1 MTPENTP
8 ETFPETLA
16 PLLRISALSKRFGG
30 FTALDNV
37 SVEIRPGERFGLI
50 GPNGSGKTTLI
61 NCISGAFRT
70 EPGTVV
76 FRDEDIT
83 RLQPHMRTRRGIA
96 RSFQIPRP
104 FKSMTVAEN
113 LMVALDF
120 AADELA
126 SAAHRRETMMSI
138 LTRMGLASKA
148 NVSATKLSQVE
159 LRKMELARAMAT
171 HPKLLISDEAMAG
184 LSSSEVDEVLDLLMS
199 LASQDITIIMIE
211 HIMQAVMRFSDR
223 VMCLD
228 AGKIIAIGTP
238 TEVMANQRVQEAY
251 LGT

>member
-1 MTPENTP
+1 MTTPEP
-8 ETFPETLA
+8 QA
-16 PLLRISALSKRFGG
+16 PLLRIAALTKRFGG

-37 SVEIRPGERFGLI
+37 SVEIRSGERFGLI

-70 EPGTVV
+70 EPGTVT

-138 LTRMGLASKA
+138 LTRMGLVSKA
-148 NVSATKLSQVE
+148 DVPATKLSQVE

-199 LASQDITIIMIE
+199 LADQDITIIMIE

-238 TEVMANQRVQEAY
+238 AEVMANRRVQEAY

>member
-1 MTPENTP
+1 MS
-8 ETFPETLA
+8 LA
-16 PLLRISALSKRFGG
+16 PAPALLQISGITKRFGG
-30 FTALDNV
+30 FVALDDV
-37 SVEIRPGERFGLI
+37 SVEIRSGERFGLI

-61 NCISGAFRT
+61 NCISGAFRG
-70 EPGTVV
+70 EVGTVT
-76 FRDEDIT
+76 FRGENIT
-83 RLQPHMRTRRGIA
+83 QLPAHIRTRRGIA

-120 AADELA
+120 ATVTDDFVT
-126 SAAHRRETMMSI
+126 AAQRRDTMMSI

-148 NVSATKLSQVE
+148 DVSATKLSQVE

-171 HPKLLISDEAMAG
+171 RPKLLISDEAMAG
-184 LSSSEVDEVLDLLMS
+184 LSSSEVDEVLELLMS
-199 LASQDITIIMIE
+199 LAAQDITVIMIE
-211 HIMQAVMRFSDR
+211 HIMQAVMRFSER

-228 AGKIIAIGTP
+228 AGRIIAIGTP
-238 TEVMANQRVQEAY
+238 AEVMANRRVQEAY

>member
-1 MTPENTP
+1 MTSAPATE
-8 ETFPETLA
+8 L
-16 PLLRISALSKRFGG
+16 PLLKIEALTKRFGG

-37 SVEIRPGERFGLI
+37 SVDIKPGERFGLI

-70 EPGTVV
+70 EPSTVI
-76 FRDEDIT
+76 FNGEDIT
-83 RLQPHMRTRRGIA
+83 RLPPHLRTRRGIA

-104 FKSMTVAEN
+104 FKSMTVIEN

-126 SAAHRRETMMSI
+126 SEAHRRETMMSI

-159 LRKMELARAMAT
+159 LRKMELARAM
-171 HPKLLISDEAMAG
+171 
-184 LSSSEVDEVLDLLMS
+184 
-199 LASQDITIIMIE
+199 
-211 HIMQAVMRFSDR
+211 
-223 VMCLD
+223 
-228 AGKIIAIGTP
+228 
-238 TEVMANQRVQEAY
+238 
-251 LGT
+251 

>member
-1 MTPENTP
+1 MMSCGGPE
-8 ETFPETLA
+8 L
-16 PLLRISALSKRFGG
+16 PLLRISALTKRFGG
-30 FTALDNV
+30 FIALDNV
-37 SVEIRPGERFGLI
+37 SVDIRPGERFGLI

-70 EPGTVV
+70 ETGSVV
-76 FRDEDIT
+76 FGGEDIT
-83 RLQPHMRTRRGIA
+83 ALPPHIRTRRGIA

-104 FKSMTVAEN
+104 FKSMTVTEN

-120 AADELA
+120 ASVGGDFVP
-126 SAAHRRETMMSI
+126 AAQRRDTVMSI
-138 LTRMGLASKA
+138 LTQTGLASKA
-148 NVSATKLSQVE
+148 DLSTLGLSQVE

-184 LSSSEVDEVLDLLMS
+184 LSSSEVDEVLDLLIK
-199 LASQDITIIMIE
+199 LGGQGTTIIMIE
-211 HIMQAVMRFSDR
+211 HIMQAVMRFSER

-228 AGKIIAIGTP
+228 AGRIIAIGTP
-238 TEVMANQRVQEAY
+238 DQVMANQRVQEAY

>member
-1 MTPENTP
+1 MTAV
-8 ETFPETLA
+8 ETQP
-16 PLLRISALSKRFGG
+16 PLLQIAALTKRFGG

-61 NCISGAFRT
+61 KCISRAVRT
-70 EPGTVV
+70 EPRTLT

-83 RLQPHMRTRRGIA
+83 RLQPPLRTRRGIA

-148 NVSATKLSQVE
+148 NVSAAKLSQVE

-199 LASQDITIIMIE
+199 PADQDITIIMIE

-238 TEVMANQRVQEAY
+238 SQVMGNRRVQEAY

>member
-1 MTPENTP
+1 MMPSSGPEP
-8 ETFPETLA
+8 P
-16 PLLRISALSKRFGG
+16 PLLRIAALTKRFGG

-37 SVEIRPGERFGLI
+37 SVDIRPGERFGLI

-70 EPGTVV
+70 EAGTVV
-76 FRDEDIT
+76 FGGEDIT
-83 RLQPHMRTRRGIA
+83 PLPPHIRTRRGIA

-120 AADELA
+120 ASVAGDFIP
-126 SAAHRRETMMSI
+126 AAQRRDTVMSI
-138 LTRMGLASKA
+138 LTQTGLAAKA
-148 NVSATKLSQVE
+148 DLSTTGLSQVE

-184 LSSSEVDEVLDLLMS
+184 LSSSEVDEVLDLLMR
-199 LASQDITIIMIE
+199 LASQGITIIMIE
-211 HIMQAVMRFSDR
+211 HIMQAVMRFSQR

-228 AGKIIAIGTP
+228 AGKIIAIGAP
-238 TEVMANQRVQEAY
+238 DEVMANQRVQEAY

>member
-1 MTPENTP
+1 MMSCGGPE
-8 ETFPETLA
+8 L
-16 PLLRISALSKRFGG
+16 PLLRISALTKRFGG
-30 FTALDNV
+30 FIALDNV
-37 SVEIRPGERFGLI
+37 SVDIRPGERFGLI

-70 EPGTVV
+70 ETGSVV
-76 FRDEDIT
+76 FDGEDIT
-83 RLQPHMRTRRGIA
+83 PLPPHIRTRRGIA

-120 AADELA
+120 ASVGGDFVP
-126 SAAHRRETMMSI
+126 AAQRRDTVMSI
-138 LTRMGLASKA
+138 LTQTGLASKA
-148 NVSATKLSQVE
+148 DLSTLGLSQVE

-184 LSSSEVDEVLDLLMS
+184 LSSSEVDEVLDLLIK
-199 LASQDITIIMIE
+199 LGGQGTTIIMIE
-211 HIMQAVMRFSDR
+211 HIMQAVMRFSER

-228 AGKIIAIGTP
+228 AGRIIAIGTP
-238 TEVMANQRVQEAY
+238 HEVMANQRVQEAY

>member
-1 MTPENTP
+1 MPPEN
-8 ETFPETLA
+8 LA
-16 PLLRISALSKRFGG
+16 PLLRISALTKRFGG

-37 SVEIRPGERFGLI
+37 SVDIRPGERFGLI

-70 EPGTVV
+70 EPGTVT

-83 RLQPHMRTRRGIA
+83 GLPPHTRTRRGIA

-120 AADELA
+120 AAHELVSTA
-126 SAAHRRETMMSI
+126 NRRDTMMSI

-199 LASQDITIIMIE
+199 FAREDITIIMIE

-228 AGKIIAIGTP
+228 AGRIIAIGTP
-238 TEVMANQRVQEAY
+238 AEVMADRRVQEAY

>member
-1 MTPENTP
+1 MSSAETTPP
-8 ETFPETLA
+8 
-16 PLLRISALSKRFGG
+16 PLLRIAALTKRFGG

-70 EPGTVV
+70 EPGTVL

-83 RLQPHMRTRRGIA
+83 
-96 RSFQIPRP
+96 
-104 FKSMTVAEN
+104 
-113 LMVALDF
+113 
-120 AADELA
+120 
-126 SAAHRRETMMSI
+126 
-138 LTRMGLASKA
+138 
-148 NVSATKLSQVE
+148 
-159 LRKMELARAMAT
+159 
-171 HPKLLISDEAMAG
+171 
-184 LSSSEVDEVLDLLMS
+184 
-199 LASQDITIIMIE
+199 IIIIE

-228 AGKIIAIGTP
+228 AGKIIALGTP
-238 TEVMANQRVQEAY
+238 AEVMADRRVQEAY

>member
-1 MTPENTP
+1 MTPETQP
-8 ETFPETLA
+8 
-16 PLLRISALSKRFGG
+16 PLLRIAALTKRFGG

-70 EPGTVV
+70 EPGTVT

-96 RSFQIPRP
+96 RSFQLPRP

-199 LASQDITIIMIE
+199 LADQDITIIMIE

-228 AGKIIAIGTP
+228 AGKIIAIGKP
-238 TEVMANQRVQEAY
+238 AEVMANQRVQEAY

>member
-1 MTPENTP
+1 MMPP
-8 ETFPETLA
+8 ETQA
-16 PLLRISALSKRFGG
+16 PLLRISALTKCFGG

-37 SVEIRPGERFGLI
+37 SVDIRPGERFGLI

-70 EPGTVV
+70 ETGTVV

-83 RLQPHMRTRRGIA
+83 RLQPHVRTRRGIA

-104 FKSMTVAEN
+104 FKSMTVTEN

-120 AADELA
+120 AAHEHV
-126 SAAHRRETMMSI
+126 SVAHRRDIAMSI
-138 LTRMGLASKA
+138 LTRMGLAPKA
-148 NVSATKLSQVE
+148 NVSTTKLSQVE

-228 AGKIIAIGTP
+228 AGRIIAIGTP
-238 TEVMANQRVQEAY
+238 SEVMANQRVQEAY